1 MAVQTRRLRSASPP
15 RVATAYAGHWQQRL
29 AVSVLE
35 LAIAE
40 HEDAVEIAGEAR
52 LMQNPN
58 YAPASELLVQ
68 SLDHPRLRLPSE
80 ARARDYSCRRRGIG

>member
-1 MAVQTRRLRSASPP
+1 LIRSQ
-15 RVATAYAGHWQQRL
+15 ATGCRCAL
-29 AVSVLE
+29 FLE
-35 LAIAE
+35 LAVAE
-40 HEDAVEIAGEAR
+40 DEDAVEIAGEAR

-80 ARARDYSCRRRGIG
+80 ASSGLQLPP